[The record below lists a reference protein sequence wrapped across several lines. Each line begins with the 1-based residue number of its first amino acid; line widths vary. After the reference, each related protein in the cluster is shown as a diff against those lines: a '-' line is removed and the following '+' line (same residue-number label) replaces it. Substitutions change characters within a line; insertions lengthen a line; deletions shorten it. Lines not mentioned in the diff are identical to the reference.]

1 MFKQK
6 IGIFGIPILYNIFE
20 EIKDNLPFG
29 VDNFKKK
36 DNLIEYLSENKIN
49 NKSFIIISDLNNK
62 NFFLNNKILNF
73 KNIFYLSKK
82 KDNINSHNIF
92 QYPIDIYSLIEKIN
106 IELIKIKYDFQSK
119 IKVRDYLLDLNSRI
133 ISNTEKKLKLTE
145 REMDIILFLNE
156 NKNPKKIHELQS
168 IVWGYSSKL
177 ETHTVETHI
186 YRLRKKIF
194 DSFNDKKFII
204 STDSGYII

>member
-6 IGIFGIPILYNIFE
+6 IGIVGIPILYNIFE
-20 EIKDNLPFG
+20 EIKDNLPFS
-29 VDNFKKK
+29 VNNFKKN

-62 NFFLNNKILNF
+62 NFFLKNKILNF
-73 KNIFYLSKK
+73 KSIFYLSKK

-119 IKVRDYLLDLNSRI
+119 IKVKDYLLDLNSRI

-156 NKNPKKIHELQS
+156 NKNPKKINDLQS

-194 DSFNDKKFII
+194 ESFNDKKFII